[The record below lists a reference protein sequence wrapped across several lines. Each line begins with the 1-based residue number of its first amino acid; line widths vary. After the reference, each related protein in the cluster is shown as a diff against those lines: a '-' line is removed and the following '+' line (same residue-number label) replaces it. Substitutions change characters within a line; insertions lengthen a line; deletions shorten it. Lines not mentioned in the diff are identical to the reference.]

1 MIMKEK
7 LVRTACYL
15 MTVKAKASKVRASEF
30 RKPGKSYMS
39 MEQLVLAHSA

>member
-1 MIMKEK
+1 
-7 LVRTACYL
+7 

-39 MEQLVLAHSA
+39 MEQLVLAHSAWISCVHTQHSIRQ